1 MALRAV
7 NDIQL
12 KQFER
17 PWRRGCNI
25 DRLLGGGALLER
37 RTASSYVERAEIA
50 LGAKR

>member
-1 MALRAV
+1 MALCAV

-17 PWRRGCNI
+17 PWRRGYNI
-25 DRLLGGGALLER
+25 DRLPGGALLER
-37 RTASSYVERAEIA
+37 RMANSYAERAEIA